1 MMELYVFD
9 INLNPIGIIDDLK
22 ECVIDINYDKMSQMK
37 LKVDGSNNNINLLQQ
52 GRIVAKTD
60 DLEHGYLIL
69 FREYVDEKS
78 SELSITAPSINA
90 LLSRRI
96 ILGQQ
101 QYRGNIENVVKSFV
115 TNNAISPKNINR
127 IIPNLTLSENIGIDI
142 NTTAVNTGNQL
153 DDYLYTL
160 CNKHDISWDILLDV
174 VNKKFVFTTWQGV
187 DRSTEQSEN
196 PHVIFSKDRE
206 NILKQN
212 YLESDLDYKSTV
224 IVAGEGEGA
233 ERKIITVNDEY
244 SGWDRFELFV
254 DARDLQTTSTNETGE
269 QVTITDEEYRI
280 LLQERGLE
288 KLSEYQKIV
297 TFESEVDLYSNY
309 VYGQDYFV
317 GDKVSVINDDLGIIL
332 HTRIISASETYTKEG
347 ISVAINFGS
356 NIPNLVDKLKRAVK

>member
-1 MMELYVFD
+1 MELYVFD
-9 INLNPIGIIDDLK
+9 INLNLIGIIDDFK
-22 ECVIDINYDKMSQMK
+22 ECGIDLNYDKMSQMT
-37 LKVDGSNNNINLLQQ
+37 LKVDGDSNNINLLQK

-69 FREYVDEKS
+69 YREYVDEKS
-78 SELSITAPSINA
+78 SELSITAPSINI
-90 LLSRRI
+90 LLARRVV
-96 ILGQQ
+96 LGQQ
-101 QYRGNIENVVKSFV
+101 RYRGNIENVVKSFV
-115 TNNAISPKNINR
+115 TNNAISPSNSKR
-127 IIPNLTLSENIGIDI
+127 IIPNLTLGENVGIDI
-142 NTTAVNTGNQL
+142 NTTAANTGNQL
-153 DDYLYTL
+153 DEYLYTL

-174 VNKKFVFTTWQGV
+174 VNKKFVFTTWQGE
-187 DRSTEQSEN
+187 DRSTEQSIN

-233 ERKIITVNDEY
+233 KRKIITVNDEY
-244 SGWDRFELFV
+244 SGLDRYELYV
-254 DARDLQTTSTNETGE
+254 DARDLQTTSTNDNGE
-269 QVTITDEEYRI
+269 EVTITDKEYEI

-288 KLSEYQKIV
+288 KLPEYQKIV

-347 ISVAINFGS
+347 ISVDINFGS
-356 NIPNLVDKLKRAVK
+356 NIPNLVDKIKRAVK